1 MKFLLQFINHRSNM
15 ILLNIISYDRQLLI
29 LRSDGKMRSRW
40 KQKSMHFHQPKT
52 APSFQVI
59 LQNYSTNI
67 AYAHFNVRKPFKL
80 QKITQ
85 IGKYPSTQALWL
97 SGNNISYPP
106 WIRAT
111 EQMFVLQVALS
122 YVRHQN
128 LISIDYYQ
136 QSFLTYYILKAPN
149 RCLFTSIFIRHFQ
162 VVHRDLKPHKHKHF
176 STTQSVIT
184 STYKTISTFRGH
196 IFFHKCILFDKQ
208 NRSQL
213 TST

>member
-1 MKFLLQFINHRSNM
+1 MIVSCWSWEVMAKWDQDESRNQCTFTNQRQHLAFRSFYRIIPL
-15 ILLNIISYDRQLLI
+15 ILLMHI
-29 LRSDGKMRSRW
+29 LTSRNH
-40 KQKSMHFHQPKT
+40 S
-52 APSFQVI
+52 
-59 LQNYSTNI
+59 NY
-67 AYAHFNVRKPFKL
+67 K
-80 QKITQ
+80 KITQ

-111 EQMFVLQVALS
+111 EQTFVLQVALS